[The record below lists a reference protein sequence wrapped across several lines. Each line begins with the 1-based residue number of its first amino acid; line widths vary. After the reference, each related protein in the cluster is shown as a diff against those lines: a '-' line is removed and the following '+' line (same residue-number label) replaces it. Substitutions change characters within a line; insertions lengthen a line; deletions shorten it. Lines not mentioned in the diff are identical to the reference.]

1 MHLRHLRWEASP
13 EPHPFI
19 VPARIWAPDSI
30 TPSVSDCF
38 LLQTSFVVFVCI
50 DYIMSSDRSQV
61 FLMKKFSG
69 FYRMQTCTQT
79 ASKYAAD
86 PAPERRFRMP
96 GGTQTHGIIFAAKAA
111 APCADMA
118 TLSCP
123 GWKAEHPDRQHTQNP
138 SHDSVA
144 AEIACAVQE
153 LSFHKASEIYT
164 STACKRSGDQSD
176 CSGVS
181 REIKKHTQTNL
192 SVFWQGQ

>member
-1 MHLRHLRWEASP
+1 MHLRHLRREASP

-19 VPARIWAPDSI
+19 VPARIRAPESI

-50 DYIMSSDRSQV
+50 DYIMSSDKSQV

-79 ASKYAAD
+79 ITRYAAD

-96 GGTQTHGIIFAAKAA
+96 GGTQTHGITFAAKAA
-111 APCADMA
+111 ALCTDMA
-118 TLSCP
+118 ALSCP
-123 GWKAEHPDRQHTQNP
+123 SGKQISWTGSTPKTQDLTP
-138 SHDSVA
+138 AA
-144 AEIACAVQE
+144 AEMACAVQE

-164 STACKRSGDQSD
+164 STTCKRSGDQSD
-176 CSGVS
+176 RSGVS

>member
-19 VPARIWAPDSI
+19 VPARIRAPESI

-50 DYIMSSDRSQV
+50 DYIMSSDKSQV
-61 FLMKKFSG
+61 FLMKRFFRILPDADLYPDCLQICS
-69 FYRMQTCTQT
+69 RSCTR
-79 ASKYAAD
+79 
-86 PAPERRFRMP
+86 APVPDAWRHTDTRHYFCCQSCR
-96 GGTQTHGIIFAAKAA
+96 TVRWHGCLIL
-111 APCADMA
+111 PQ
-118 TLSCP
+118 
-123 GWKAEHPDRQHTQNP
+123 WKADQPDRQHTQNP
-138 SHDSVA
+138 GHDSVA

-164 STACKRSGDQSD
+164 STTCKRSGDQSD
-176 CSGVS
+176 RSEVS